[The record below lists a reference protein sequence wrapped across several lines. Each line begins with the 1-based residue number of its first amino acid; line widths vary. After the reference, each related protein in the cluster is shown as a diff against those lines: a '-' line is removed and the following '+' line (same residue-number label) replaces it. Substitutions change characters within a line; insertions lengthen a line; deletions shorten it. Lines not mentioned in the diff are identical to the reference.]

1 MIRTAV
7 PLLRVAD
14 SRRALEFY
22 RDRLGF
28 TLRSSNQ
35 ADPTLPEPCY
45 LAYERDGVWLH
56 VSSFPGDGVFGSAAN
71 LFVEDVDPL
80 HQELLTRGVPI
91 ALEPIDQ
98 TWGNREM
105 YVRDPDGNTIRFMSE
120 RTAGTP
126 RPRGEEYRMGEALP
140 ILERTPATLRAL
152 LDGLSSEWTDANEGP
167 DTYSPYDVV
176 GHLIHGERT
185 DWIPRAEHILKHG
198 DLVPFPPFDRDAMR
212 SSSHG
217 RTLDEL
223 LAEFSAM
230 RAESLAR
237 LRALSLTDADLARC
251 GLHPEFG
258 VVTLGQHLAAWVAHD
273 LGHIGQVVRV
283 MAKRYQSQWDRGG
296 DTCRCCVEIHH

>member
-35 ADPTLPEPCY
+35 ADPALPDPCY
-45 LAYERDGVWLH
+45 LAFERDGVWLH
-56 VSSFPGDGVFGSAAN
+56 VSSFPGDGVLGSAAN
-71 LFVEDVDPL
+71 LFVEDVDAL
-80 HQELLTRGVPI
+80 HRELLARGVWI
-91 ALEPIDQ
+91 ALEPTDQ

-105 YVRDPDGNTIRFMSE
+105 YVRDPDGNAIRFINDP
-120 RTAGTP
+120 AVGAA
-126 RPRGEEYRMGEALP
+126 RPQVVEYRMEEALP

-152 LDGLSSEWTDANEGP
+152 LDGLSPEWTDANEGP
-167 DTYSPYDVV
+167 DTYSPYDVM

-185 DWIPRAEHILKHG
+185 DWIPRVEHIFAHG
-198 DLVPFPPFDRDAMR
+198 DRVPFPPFDRDAMR
-212 SSSHG
+212 SSSRGHNLG
-217 RTLDEL
+217 EL
-223 LAEFSAM
+223 LVEFSAV

-237 LRALSLTDADLARC
+237 LRALRLTDADLARC
-251 GLHPEFG
+251 GRHPEFG
-258 VVTLGQHLAAWVAHD
+258 VVTLGQHLATWVAHD

-283 MAKRYQSQWDRGG
+283 MAKRYQNTVGPWRQYLRVL
-296 DTCRCCVEIHH
+296 R